1 MAMTGVGWLDPL
13 LPSTMVGRIIVL
25 ASTAWGLFLI
35 LCGVAVV
42 GEVLEMTRTESKVTG
57 G

>member
-25 ASTAWGLFLI
+25 ASTVWGLFLI